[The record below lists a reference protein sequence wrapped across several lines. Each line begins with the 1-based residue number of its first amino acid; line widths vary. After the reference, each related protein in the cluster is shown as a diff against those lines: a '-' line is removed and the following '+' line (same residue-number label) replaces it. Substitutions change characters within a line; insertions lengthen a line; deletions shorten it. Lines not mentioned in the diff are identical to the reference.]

1 MAALPWMVLIRVCGM
16 LFSEFRENIHGKVWQ
31 QNVVID
37 EGDLAP
43 TRLGEFMDIL
53 QGTFMDVL
61 DGACSIDI
69 DFPGIGQ
76 AHFVVFPHEKLCVQ
90 PVFQTFQLTA

>member
-1 MAALPWMVLIRVCGM
+1 MVALPGM

-37 EGDLAP
+37 KGDLAP
-43 TRLGEFMDIL
+43 TRLGKLANII
-53 QGTFMDVL
+53 QGMFMDVL

-90 PVFQTFQLTA
+90 LVFQTFQLTA